1 MSRNAL
7 NLVIVVLALGLI
19 WVSYLYYQKSQ
30 SGIAIRIDDHGMT
43 IDGN

>member
-7 NLVIVVLALGLI
+7 NVVIVVLALGLI
-19 WVSYLYYQKSQ
+19 WVSYLYYQKTQ